1 MDNNINIADLHLSNV
16 MEDETEFIPLLSA
29 EDEEIINSEDVPPVL
44 PILPL
49 RNTVLFPG
57 VVIPITVG
65 RDKSIRL
72 IKEFYK
78 GERII
83 GVVSQKDGDIEDPG
97 YDDLNKI
104 GTVAYIIK
112 ILQLPDGNT
121 TAIIQGKKRFELGQL
136 LQSEP
141 YFKAEVKSIDKNV
154 FSTKKDK
161 RFEALIASIKDLSIQ
176 IINQS
181 PNLPSEAA
189 FAIKNIESPV
199 FLVNFVASNL
209 NVDITEKQN
218 LLSILDVE
226 ERANRVL
233 MLLTKEIQM
242 LDLKNQ
248 IQNKVKVD
256 MDKQQRDYLLNQQLK
271 QIQEELGNNP
281 NEQQI
286 NEIKAKAYSRKW
298 PEAAFKVFEK
308 EIAKLQRMNPMAME
322 FSLQVNYLEVMVDLP
337 WETFTEDNFDL
348 HHAQKVLDKDHFGM
362 EKVKE
367 RIIEYLA
374 VLKLKGDMKSP
385 ILCLV
390 GPPGV
395 GKTSLGKSI
404 AKAIGRNYIRMS
416 LGGLHDEAEI
426 RGHRRTYIGAMPGRI
441 IQSIRKAKSSN
452 PVFVLDEIDKVSGM
466 TVNGDPSAA
475 LLEVLDPEQ
484 NSSFY
489 DNFLEV
495 EYDLS
500 KVMFIATANS
510 LNTVHPALRDRME
523 IIDLSGYLI
532 EEKIEIARKH
542 LVPKQMTE
550 HGINKKKITFGKPLL
565 QSIIENYTRES
576 GVRLLEK
583 TIAKVIRNRARY
595 IAMDEDLPTTIS
607 AAELEKI
614 LGPAPFNNEK
624 SYSGNTP
631 GVATGLAWTA
641 VGGEILFVEVSLS
654 PGKGNLTVTGNLG
667 DVMKESASLAYE
679 YLKAHASQLKLENEV
694 FEKWNVHIHVPEG
707 ATPKD
712 GPSAGIT
719 MFTALASAFTK
730 KPVNEKLAMSGEIT
744 LRGRILPVGGV
755 KEKILAAKRARIT
768 DIILSSENKR
778 DIAEIKPDY
787 IKGLKF
793 HYLTDMIDVLDHAL
807 VAKN

>member
-97 YDDLNKI
+97 YDDLNKL

-141 YFKAEVKSIDKNV
+141 YFKAEVISIDKNV
-154 FSTKKDK
+154 FTSKKDK
-161 RFEALIASIKDLSIQ
+161 SFEALIASIKDLSIQ

-209 NVDITEKQN
+209 NVDISEKQN

-233 MLLTKEIQM
+233 MLLSKEIQM

-286 NEIKAKAYSRKW
+286 NEIKAKAFSRKW
-298 PEAAFKVFEK
+298 PEASFKVFEK

-348 HHAQKVLDKDHFGM
+348 HHAQKVLDKDHYGM

-595 IAMDEDLPTTIS
+595 IAMDEDVSATIS
-607 AAELEKI
+607 PAELEKI

-768 DIILSSENKR
+768 DIILSSENRR

>member
-154 FSTKKDK
+154 FTSKKDK

-348 HHAQKVLDKDHFGM
+348 HHAQKVLDKDHYGM

-484 NSSFY
+484 NSAFY

-550 HGINKKKITFGKPLL
+550 HGINKKKITFGKQLL

-607 AAELEKI
+607 AAEMEKI

-667 DVMKESASLAYE
+667 EVMKESASLAYE
-679 YLKAHASQLKLENEV
+679 YLKAHASQLNLENEV

-787 IKGLKF
+787 IKGLNF

-807 VAKN
+807 VTKN

>member
-298 PEAAFKVFEK
+298 PEASFKVFEK

-679 YLKAHASQLKLENEV
+679 YLKAHASLLKLENEV

-787 IKGLKF
+787 IKGLNF

-807 VAKN
+807 VTKN